1 MGKIKL
7 PFIDSDLLYRGAL
20 KGRFDYIENFLFL
33 NKYKFGR
40 EMPEK
45 QSLLKTWI
53 SSITMFGLVNR
64 DSALNCHNI
73 VVN

>member
-1 MGKIKL
+1 M

-20 KGRFDYIENFLFL
+20 KGRFDCKFL